1 MPGFLLL
8 AALVIVLF
16 CVYSLLFRKE
26 AIRAFPN
33 TIRYIFWGYFIVSI
47 LIVAWGLTELLVF

>member
-47 LIVAWGLTELLVF
+47 LIVAWGLIELLVF

>member
-8 AALVIVLF
+8 AALIIVLF
-16 CVYSLLFRKE
+16 CIYSLIFRKQ

-33 TIRYIFWGYFIVSI
+33 TIRYVFWGYFILSI
-47 LIVAWGLTELLVF
+47 IIVVWGIAALLIS